1 MITVP
6 ISRWAM
12 MGTRL
17 SLQPLLPRGLALL
30 GRYGDD
36 KRDAFFRE
44 EQQLVARME
53 EKELRDWK
61 ASISVVLIDVFGSIH
76 VLVWFGWATI

>member
-1 MITVP
+1 
-6 ISRWAM
+6 

-36 KRDAFFRE
+36 QRDAFVRE

-61 ASISVVLIDVFGSIH
+61 ASISVVLIDVFRSIH
-76 VLVWFGWATI
+76 VLVWFGWAMI